1 MIKSTD
7 HTFDSLI
14 ISLGFLVCPGTF
26 QGGESEGD
34 EGQLSAG
41 IEDYVTSMD
50 DVSVVEGSV
59 DPDKPR
65 FSVLV
70 VDDDRGLCDSLSSL
84 LRVVDYDVVNVYS
97 GEDAISAADENL
109 FDAALIDLNLPDMDG
124 VEVLKQLRRID
135 PELGAVMMSGVA
147 TLNQAI
153 GSLNGG
159 ADAFILKPAKPDVLL
174 SRLNNIIRI
183 KGLERELRQSEANYR
198 ELFETIGDGAFQTN
212 LEGDYT
218 VVNRA
223 AAEILG
229 FDGPEAVVNGGLK
242 VQDTYMSRDEME
254 ALHMKVIEE
263 GQVSRVLRRF
273 RRRNG
278 SLGWLETTIKTRRGV
293 AAAVIGFEGIF
304 RDVTD
309 SIKYQEMM
317 EAIYGLWVDLGE
329 VDTVDQVGDMT
340 MEFLGVMLGA
350 EFGSFMVVEGDVLRR
365 IGNGVSGDEALHQS
379 LRGISIASKVA
390 RTGIVRMVS
399 DTRFYVEGPPIS
411 GKGEEVRS
419 ILAVPV
425 KIGDSV
431 VAVIEIGSTKPV
443 AYSEED
449 RKLMEIVAE
458 HISAALDR
466 LIKAKF
472 GLRTNFKLR
481 DYM

>member
-1 MIKSTD
+1 MRDRSPHNRYEGKERQYAYQNEFEQSNK
-7 HTFDSLI
+7 HRYAAA
-14 ISLGFLVCPGTF
+14 GTN
-26 QGGESEGD
+26 
-34 EGQLSAG
+34 
-41 IEDYVTSMD
+41 Y
-50 DVSVVEGSV
+50 
-59 DPDKPR
+59 
-65 FSVLV
+65 
-70 VDDDRGLCDSLSSL
+70 DRGFCDRLSSL

-97 GEDAISAADENL
+97 GEDAIYAADEHL
-109 FDAALIDLNLPDMDG
+109 FDAALIDMNLPDMDG
-124 VEVLKQLRRID
+124 VEVLRRLRGDD
-135 PELGAVMMSGVA
+135 PGLGVVMMSGVT
-147 TLNQAI
+147 TLEQAI

-174 SRLNNIIRI
+174 SRLGNVIRI
-183 KGLERELRQSEANYR
+183 KRLERELRQSEANYR
-198 ELFETIGDGAFQTN
+198 ELFENIGGGAFQTN
-212 LEGDYT
+212 LQGDYT

-242 VQDTYMSRDEME
+242 VWDTYMSRDEME
-254 ALHMKVIEE
+254 SIHMKVIEE

-309 SIKYQEMM
+309 SIRYQEIL
-317 EAIYGLWVDLGE
+317 EALYGLWADLGDVE
-329 VDTVDQVGDMT
+329 TVDQVGAMT
-340 MEFLGVMLGA
+340 IDFLSVMLEA
-350 EFGSFMVVEGDVLRR
+350 EFGSFMVVEGDTLRR
-365 IGNGVSGDEALHQS
+365 VGKGVSEYEAPHQP
-379 LRGISIASKVA
+379 LRGTSIASKVA
-390 RTGIVRMVS
+390 RTGITRMVS

-411 GKGEEVRS
+411 GKEDEEVRS

-449 RKLMEIVAE
+449 RKLMEIIAE
-458 HISAALDR
+458 HIGSALDR

-472 GLRTNFKLR
+472 GLRTNLKLR
-481 DYM
+481 DFM